1 MAQTL
6 QNHVSFRF
14 SHWLKAKLTDPNL
27 YCVLTGVVALVVIET
42 VIF

>member
-1 MAQTL
+1 MAHAV

-14 SHWLKAKLTDPNL
+14 GHWFKAKLTDPNL
-27 YCVLTGVVALVVIET
+27 YCVLAGVAALVIIET